1 MKGAVRRCSADLESS
16 YVNTTQHHRRTFAR
30 GAAATGLLA
39 ALAVPALAG
48 AAYADDSGAR
58 AHTAPS
64 AVPPHAAE
72 PSATPSAPAKKPA
85 PNKSPTSPP
94 SAEPSVKPSRGTEG
108 SEPSARPSAKA
119 PTDAGPSA
127 VPSPAPAGR
136 DELAHTGSSA
146 TNTVLGTGAG
156 VLIAAGAGTVYAVR
170 RRHGH

>member
-1 MKGAVRRCSADLESS
+1 M
-16 YVNTTQHHRRTFAR
+16 NITQHHRRAFAR

-48 AAYADDSGAR
+48 TAYADDSGAQ
-58 AHTAPS
+58 AHSAPS
-64 AVPPHAAE
+64 AVPSHAAE
-72 PSATPSAPAKKPA
+72 PSAAPSAPAKKPA
-85 PNKSPTSPP
+85 PSKSPTSPP

-108 SEPSARPSAKA
+108 SEPSARPSTKA
-119 PTDAGPSA
+119 PTDARPGV

-156 VLIAAGAGTVYAVR
+156 VLIAAGAGTIYAVR
-170 RRHGH
+170 RRQNH